1 MIADTFIRR
10 PVTAIVVSVVILLL
24 GILAINNLPVG
35 QYPEISPAAVQITST
50 FSGADAQ
57 TVEQTVTTPIETQ
70 VNGTPGMAYMQS
82 NSTSSGQT
90 TITVTYNVGADVT
103 SGALDIQNRVGIA
116 TPSLPNDVKQLGIT
130 TRKRNPSIL
139 MLVAMYSP
147 NGSHAV
153 TFLDNYTNIFVKNAL
168 LRVKGVGDVFTR
180 ADDFSMRIWLQ
191 PDKLAQLGLTANDV
205 INALQEQN
213 IQIAAGSVGAP
224 PQQNVQAFEYSVITN
239 SRLNTQAQFDSIIV
253 RTQPGSGSIVYL
265 KDVARTQLGKF
276 SYASNSFVDEKRAS
290 YLLIYQAP
298 GSNALETADGVYKA
312 MDELKKSFPKDVDYV
327 VPFESVSVV
336 KVSIHEVVKTLL
348 LALGLVTLVVFLF
361 LQDWRSTLI
370 PILAIPVSIIGTFA
384 VFTLLGF
391 TINTLTMF
399 GFVLAIGIVV
409 DDAIIVVEAVQ
420 HYIDDKKLSA
430 KEATINAMKDMS
442 GPVVAI
448 ALVLAAVFV
457 PVGFVPGIVGRLYQQ
472 FAITIAISVLIS
484 AFVALSLTPALCS
497 LMLRPSHLTNTSK
510 GLNKFFFKFN
520 KWFAGETEKYTHG
533 VKWIIKKSVFALII
547 LLCIFIGTFFLFKSK
562 PTGFIPT
569 EDEGRLLITYE
580 LPEAS
585 STSRSL
591 VTLNTIMD
599 SIKTIPAVGH
609 YAALGGLNVVTSA
622 SKSNSGTIFCQLKPW
637 DERTDKSAQ
646 IQAVIAEMQKRFAG
660 IKEANVVVIQPPAI
674 PGLGQTAGFTFE
686 LEQRE
691 SNDDIKAF
699 EKVVNNFIAEVN
711 KRPEIARAFSFFTA
725 RTPGYEVDVDREKCK
740 RLGVSLSD
748 VYNTIQTF
756 LGSRYVNDFT
766 IYGRNFHVVAQA
778 DTLYRNDIK
787 NMNQYYVKNQAGEL
801 LPLSTLITY
810 KIVESAPVI
819 SHFNLFRSAEING
832 TPKQGYSS
840 GQAIDVL
847 KDVAAKNLPAGYG
860 YEFAGLS
867 KQEIEAGSSSIYIF
881 ALSIL
886 FVFLFLSALYESWSV
901 PFSVLF
907 AVPIGAFGA
916 ILTLTFIPRLS
927 NSVYAQIGL
936 VALIGLA
943 AKNAILI
950 VEFAKE
956 RVDNGME
963 LIQSTLQAVKLRL
976 RPILMTS
983 LAFIFGVLPLVF
995 ATGAGAIAR
1004 STIGWTVFGGMIAA
1018 TSLAIF
1024 IVPVLFVTITRLAY
1038 GKKKLAALKQQANKT
1053 QPPEIPVADDQ
1064 KLIDLHEDEPKPLP
1078 PPAEEANKE

>member
-691 SNDDIKAF
+691 SNDDINAF

>member
-224 PQQNVQAFEYSVITN
+224 PQQNVQAFEYSVIIN

-430 KEATINAMKDMS
+430 KEATISAMKDMS

-609 YAALGGLNVVTSA
+609 YAALGGLNVVTFA

-691 SNDDIKAF
+691 SNDDINAF
-699 EKVVNNFIAEVN
+699 EKVVNNFVAEVN

-927 NSVYAQIGL
+927 NSIYAQIGL

>member
-609 YAALGGLNVVTSA
+609 YAALGGLNVVTFA

-725 RTPGYEVDVDREKCK
+725 RTPGYQVDVDREKCK

-748 VYNTIQTF
+748 VYNTMQTF
-756 LGSRYVNDFT
+756 LGSRYVNDFA
-766 IYGRNFHVVAQA
+766 IYGRNFHVIAQA
-778 DTLYRNDIK
+778 DTLYRSDIK
-787 NMNQYYVKNQAGEL
+787 NLNQYYVKNQAGEL